1 MSLQHKE
8 KVRGRKV
15 KKFESCWELIVPEFI
30 MEIPPTRLKRKSS
43 WQKELILW
51 ANVVVI
57 CLRIMVSVSKSQLGK
72 HGVYLKIVCVNK
84 TVESNLAFYTTTEV
98 LFGNPAFIL

>member
-1 MSLQHKE
+1 M
-8 KVRGRKV
+8 
-15 KKFESCWELIVPEFI
+15 
-30 MEIPPTRLKRKSS
+30 
-43 WQKELILW
+43 
-51 ANVVVI
+51 VI